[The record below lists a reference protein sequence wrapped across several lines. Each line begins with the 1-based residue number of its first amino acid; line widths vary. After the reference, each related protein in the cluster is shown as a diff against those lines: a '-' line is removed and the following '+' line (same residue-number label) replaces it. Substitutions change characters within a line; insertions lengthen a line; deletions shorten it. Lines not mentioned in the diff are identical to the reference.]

1 MNPAPLFIDAG
12 HTNRR
17 KWNQNVSGDAFV
29 SRRFK
34 DEGRLV
40 AALSDGLGSGV
51 KASILATMTAE
62 MALRFVTAGAD
73 LLRSS
78 EVMMEALPVCQTR
91 KIAYATFSIVDC
103 DQEGGI
109 RVVEEGNPEF
119 VLMRGCSE
127 HPAPFRMMN
136 SKRFPDRSVRIS
148 ETSLEAG
155 DRVIV
160 CSDGVTQA
168 GMGTFGHPLGWRR
181 EGLADFLADELAR
194 EPEMSSRELSRIVV
208 EKAMALEPSGQPLD
222 DVSCLVLH
230 FRRPRRLMVM
240 TGPPYDAG
248 RDGEYAAL
256 LDAFPGRK
264 AICGGSTAEL
274 VARELGCRIAMEE
287 DSFRNAADVPP
298 FFRMDGV
305 DLVTEGILTLTH
317 VARRLE
323 SGSPAPV
330 SDAAGRMMELLLDS
344 DSIEFLV
351 GTRINEA
358 HQDPSLPED
367 LDIRRN
373 VMKRI
378 AAVLRERFL
387 KDVSVSFI

>member
-1 MNPAPLFIDAG
+1 MNHAPLFIDAG

-51 KASILATMTAE
+51 KANILSTMTAE

-78 EVMMEALPVCQTR
+78 EVMMEALPVCQVR

-119 VLMRGCSE
+119 ILMRGSAE
-127 HPAPFRMMN
+127 RPVPFRSVI
-136 SKRFPDRSVRIS
+136 SKRFPERGVRIS

-155 DRVIV
+155 DRVVV

-168 GMGTFGHPLGWRR
+168 GMGTASHPLGWRR
-181 EGLADFLADELAR
+181 EGLAEFLSGALAR
-194 EPEMSSRELSRIVV
+194 DPDVSSRDLSRAVV
-208 EKAMALEPSGQPLD
+208 ERAVELEPSGQPLD
-222 DVSCLVLH
+222 DVSCLALH

-240 TGPPYDAG
+240 TGPPYDAD
-248 RDGEYAAL
+248 RDGDYAAA

-264 AICGGSTAEL
+264 AVCGGTTADL
-274 VARELGCRIAMEE
+274 VARELGCRIEMEE
-287 DSFRNAADVPP
+287 DSFRNDADVPP

-305 DLVTEGILTLTH
+305 DLVTEGILTLTR
-317 VARRLE
+317 VTRLLEDALPARRN
-323 SGSPAPV
+323 
-330 SDAAGRMMELLLDS
+330 DAAGRLAELLLDS

-373 VMKRI
+373 VVKRI
-378 AAVLRERFL
+378 ATILRERFL
-387 KDVSVSFI
+387 KDVSLVFI